1 LEGGASM
8 TMPAVRA
15 HAGNAPI
22 ANAPAWI
29 TCHGSTRSVVEG
41 VVICPHGWF
50 MPWAR
55 CLGCRYL
62 EEAEDDRDRERG
74 CSCEP
79 TLTTADDHSALPL
92 ESWAE
97 LVIELL

>member
-1 LEGGASM
+1 MA
-8 TMPAVRA
+8 MPTLTA
-15 HAGNAPI
+15 HAGTAHI

-29 TCHGSTRSVVEG
+29 TCRGTTRSVVEG
-41 VVICPHGWF
+41 VVICPQGWF

-55 CLGCRYL
+55 CLGCRHL
-62 EEAEDDRDRERG
+62 EAAEDDRGRERG

-79 TLTTADDHSALPL
+79 SLTAADDRTELLP
-92 ESWAE
+92 ESWAA

>member
-1 LEGGASM
+1 MA
-8 TMPAVRA
+8 MPTVTA
-15 HAGNAPI
+15 HAGTAPI

-41 VVICPHGWF
+41 VVICPQGWF
-50 MPWAR
+50 MPCAR

-62 EEAEDDRDRERG
+62 EAAEDDRDRERG

-79 TLTTADDHSALPL
+79 ALTGADDRTELPL
-92 ESWAE
+92 ENWAA
-97 LVIELL
+97 LVFELL

>member
-1 LEGGASM
+1 M
-8 TMPAVRA
+8 TMPTVTA
-15 HAGNAPI
+15 HAGTAPI
-22 ANAPAWI
+22 VNAPAWI

-41 VVICPHGWF
+41 VVTCPQGWF

-55 CLGCRYL
+55 CLGCCYL
-62 EEAEDDRDRERG
+62 EAAGDDRDRERG

-79 TLTTADDHSALPL
+79 ALTVAHDRTELPL
-92 ESWAE
+92 ENWAA

>member
-1 LEGGASM
+1 MAMPTLTAHGGTAL
-8 TMPAVRA
+8 
-15 HAGNAPI
+15 I

-29 TCHGSTRSVVEG
+29 TCRGRTRSVVEG
-41 VVICPHGWF
+41 VAICPQGWF

-62 EEAEDDRDRERG
+62 EAAENDRDREHG
-74 CSCEP
+74 CSWEP
-79 TLTTADDHSALPL
+79 APAVADDRTELPL
-92 ESWAE
+92 ESWAA

>member
-1 LEGGASM
+1 M
-8 TMPAVRA
+8 TMPTVPA
-15 HAGNAPI
+15 HVGPAAI

-29 TCHGSTRSVVEG
+29 TCHRNTRSVVEG
-41 VVICPHGWF
+41 VVICPQGWF

-62 EEAEDDRDRERG
+62 EGAQDDRDRERG

-79 TLTTADDHSALPL
+79 ALTVADDRTELPL
-92 ESWAE
+92 ENWAA